1 MKYAAVLGRNMAKQI
16 IRIATRQSA
25 LAMWQTEYVKGRLES
40 AHPGLAVEIIGMTT
54 RGDRIQDRPLVEVG
68 GKGLFVK
75 ELESAL
81 LNETA
86 DIAVHSMKDVPM
98 DLLKEMEIPVM
109 CEREDP
115 RDAFVSNQF
124 TRLEALPEGAT
135 VGTSSVRRKSQISA
149 VRTDLQFMDLRGNV
163 DTRLRKLDEGQYSAI
178 ILAVAGLR
186 RLGRADRITA
196 ALSVDMCIPSAGQGA
211 VGIECRAS
219 DSTVKQLLAPL
230 NHADT
235 FTAVA
240 CERALSRRLQ
250 ASCEVPV
257 AAYAQLLDGKL
268 HVIGMVASLDG
279 KRVLNAN
286 LRGKP
291 GEAETLGVALAE
303 ELLDL
308 GAADLLPDQRANRQ
322 ANRPADP

>member
-1 MKYAAVLGRNMAKQI
+1 MAKKS

-40 AHPGLAVEIIGMTT
+40 AHPGLDVEIVGITT

-75 ELESAL
+75 ELENAL
-81 LNETA
+81 LSNTA

-98 DLLKEMEIPVM
+98 DLLADLEIPVL
-109 CEREDP
+109 CQREDP

-124 TRLEALPEGAT
+124 SNLDELPEGAS
-135 VGTSSVRRKSQISA
+135 VGTSSVRRKSQLA
-149 VRTDLQFMDLRGNV
+149 ALRADLQFVDLRGNV

-178 ILAVAGLR
+178 ILAMAGLI
-186 RLGRADRITA
+186 RLGWADRITA
-196 ALSVDMCIPSAGQGA
+196 ALSVEACIPSAGQGA
-211 VGIECRAS
+211 VGIECRTE
-219 DSTVKQLLAPL
+219 DVEVKQLIATL

-235 FTAVA
+235 FTVVS

-257 AAYAQLLDGKL
+257 AAYAQLLDGRL
-268 HVIGMVASLDG
+268 RVDGMVASLDG
-279 KRVLNAN
+279 QRVVKATLQ
-286 LRGKP
+286 GQP
-291 GEAETLGVALAE
+291 DGAESLGVALAE

-308 GAADLLPDQRANRQ
+308 GAGELLPDQ
-322 ANRPADP
+322 PADR

>member
-1 MKYAAVLGRNMAKQI
+1 MVMQS

-25 LAMWQTEYVKGRLES
+25 LAMWQTEYVKARLES

-54 RGDRIQDRPLVEVG
+54 RGDKIQDRPLVEVG

-81 LNETA
+81 RSETA

-98 DLLKEMEIPVM
+98 ELLGDMEIAVM

-124 TRLEALPEGAT
+124 STLEDLPPRAT

-149 VRTDLQFMDLRGNV
+149 LRADLHFADLRGNV

-178 ILAVAGLR
+178 ILAVAGLI
-186 RLGRADRITA
+186 RLGWADRITA
-196 ALSVDMCIPSAGQGA
+196 ALPAEVCIPSAGQGA
-211 VGIECRAS
+211 VGIECRAG
-219 DSTVKQLLAPL
+219 DEEARQLLAPL
-230 NHADT
+230 NHLDT

-240 CERALSRRLQ
+240 CERSLSRRLQ

-257 AAYAQLLDGKL
+257 AAYARLLDGKL
-268 HVIGMVASLDG
+268 QVNGMVASLDG
-279 KRVLNAN
+279 KRILKAE
-286 LRGKP
+286 LH
-291 GEAETLGVALAE
+291 GEPDAAEALGEALAE
-303 ELLDL
+303 ELLQK
-308 GAADLLPDQRANRQ
+308 GAADLLPEQ
-322 ANRPADP
+322 PADR